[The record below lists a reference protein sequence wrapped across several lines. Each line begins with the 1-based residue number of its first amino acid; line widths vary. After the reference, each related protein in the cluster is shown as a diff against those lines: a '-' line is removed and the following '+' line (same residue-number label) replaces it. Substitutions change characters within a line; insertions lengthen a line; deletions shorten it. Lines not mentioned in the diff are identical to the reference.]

1 MYRLAATKAF
11 TSEDP
16 VKTLYIGL
24 NFNTL
29 VQFCLDISL
38 VLQDA
43 TKEQHRLAERYINNN
58 DPDSTDS
65 KPREL
70 NGVTANKFSLVGKK
84 KKRASHQRVQPST
97 LPRNKVS
104 SRKRSFMGM
113 RITTNV
119 AAINA
124 QRVMTTN
131 SREMQKSMAQLST
144 GSRITKAGDDAAGL
158 AISENLKSQI
168 RSYGQASRNANDGI
182 SMMQTAEQGMG
193 EVSNIIT
200 RLRELGVQAASDTIG
215 DQERSF
221 IQKEV
226 DAMKSEVQR
235 VAESTSFGSRK
246 LLDGQGG
253 VYDIH
258 VGTSAN
264 ESTDWIAYDAGVAD
278 VTIDHLGIADIDFN
292 SKEGARAGLAALD
305 ASQSTVNGA
314 RATLGALQNRLSSTS
329 DVIGTM
335 VENMSAA
342 NSRIRDTD
350 VAASSSELARNN
362 ILLQGTTGVLAQAN
376 QLPQLALK
384 LIS

>member
-1 MYRLAATKAF
+1 
-11 TSEDP
+11 
-16 VKTLYIGL
+16 
-24 NFNTL
+24 
-29 VQFCLDISL
+29 
-38 VLQDA
+38 
-43 TKEQHRLAERYINNN
+43 
-58 DPDSTDS
+58 
-65 KPREL
+65 
-70 NGVTANKFSLVGKK
+70 
-84 KKRASHQRVQPST
+84 
-97 LPRNKVS
+97 
-104 SRKRSFMGM
+104 MGM
-113 RITTNV
+113 RISTNV
-119 AAINA
+119 AALNA

-200 RLRELGVQAASDTIG
+200 RLRELGVQSASDTIG

-221 IQKEV
+221 IQKEAE
-226 DAMKSEVQR
+226 AMKSEVQR
-235 VAESTSFGSRK
+235 IADSTSFGSRK
-246 LLDGQGG
+246 LLDGNGG

-264 ESTDWIAYDAGVAD
+264 ESTDWISYDAGAAN
-278 VTIDHLGIADIDFN
+278 VTSDHLGIADLDFN
-292 SKEGARAGLAALD
+292 SKDGARSGLAALD
-305 ASQSTVNGA
+305 AAQSTVNGS
-314 RATLGALQNRLSSTS
+314 RATLGALQNRLTSTT

-350 VAASSSELARNN
+350 VASSSSELARNN

-384 LIS
+384 LIG

>member
-1 MYRLAATKAF
+1 
-11 TSEDP
+11 
-16 VKTLYIGL
+16 
-24 NFNTL
+24 
-29 VQFCLDISL
+29 
-38 VLQDA
+38 
-43 TKEQHRLAERYINNN
+43 
-58 DPDSTDS
+58 
-65 KPREL
+65 
-70 NGVTANKFSLVGKK
+70 
-84 KKRASHQRVQPST
+84 
-97 LPRNKVS
+97 
-104 SRKRSFMGM
+104 MGM
-113 RITTNV
+113 RISTNV

-124 QRVMTTN
+124 QRSMTSN

-158 AISENLKSQI
+158 AISENLKAQI
-168 RSYGQASRNANDGI
+168 RSYGQASRNAGDGI

-221 IQKEV
+221 IEKEV

-235 VAESTSFGSRK
+235 IAESTSFGSRK

-253 VYDIH
+253 IYDIH

-264 ESTDWIAYDAGVAD
+264 ASTDWIAYDAAVAD
-278 VTIDHLGIADIDFN
+278 VTIDHLGIADISFS
-292 SKEGARAGLAALD
+292 SKDGARAGLAALD
-305 ASQSTVNGA
+305 ASQSKVNGS
-314 RATLGALQNRLSSTS
+314 RATLGALQNRLTSSS
-329 DVIGTM
+329 DVIATM
-335 VENMSAA
+335 VENMSSA

-362 ILLQGTTGVLAQAN
+362 ILLQGTTAVLAQAN

-384 LIS
+384 LIG

>member
-1 MYRLAATKAF
+1 
-11 TSEDP
+11 
-16 VKTLYIGL
+16 
-24 NFNTL
+24 
-29 VQFCLDISL
+29 
-38 VLQDA
+38 
-43 TKEQHRLAERYINNN
+43 
-58 DPDSTDS
+58 
-65 KPREL
+65 
-70 NGVTANKFSLVGKK
+70 
-84 KKRASHQRVQPST
+84 
-97 LPRNKVS
+97 
-104 SRKRSFMGM
+104 MGM

-119 AAINA
+119 AALNA

-226 DAMKSEVQR
+226 DAMKSEIQR

-246 LLDGQGG
+246 LLDGNGG

-258 VGTSAN
+258 VGTSAQEN
-264 ESTDWIAYDAGVAD
+264 TDWIAYDASAAN
-278 VTIDHLGIADIDFN
+278 VTIDHLGIGDLDFQ
-292 SKEGARAGLAALD
+292 SKDGARAGLAALD
-305 ASQSTVNGA
+305 ASQSTVNGS

-350 VAASSSELARNN
+350 VASSSSELARNN
-362 ILLQGTTGVLAQAN
+362 ILLQGTTAVLAQAN
-376 QLPQLALK
+376 QLPNLALK
-384 LIS
+384 LVG

>member
-1 MYRLAATKAF
+1 
-11 TSEDP
+11 
-16 VKTLYIGL
+16 
-24 NFNTL
+24 
-29 VQFCLDISL
+29 
-38 VLQDA
+38 
-43 TKEQHRLAERYINNN
+43 
-58 DPDSTDS
+58 
-65 KPREL
+65 
-70 NGVTANKFSLVGKK
+70 
-84 KKRASHQRVQPST
+84 
-97 LPRNKVS
+97 
-104 SRKRSFMGM
+104 MGM

-119 AAINA
+119 AALNA

-221 IQKEV
+221 IQKEAE
-226 DAMKSEVQR
+226 AMKSEVQR
-235 VAESTSFGSRK
+235 IADSTSFGSRK
-246 LLDGQGG
+246 LLDGNGG

-264 ESTDWIAYDAGVAD
+264 ESTDWIAYDASAAN
-278 VTIDHLGIADIDFN
+278 VTSDHLGIADLDFN
-292 SKEGARAGLAALD
+292 SKDGARAGLGALD
-305 ASQSTVNGA
+305 AAQSTVNGS
-314 RATLGALQNRLSSTS
+314 RATLGALQNRLTSTS

-350 VAASSSELARNN
+350 VASSSSELARNN

-376 QLPQLALK
+376 QLPNLALK
-384 LIS
+384 LIG